1 MRHGLNM
8 PNSLWAVLFGVVLL
22 LTAAC
27 SGNDDP
33 PAPNGGGNST
43 LPVANAGAARTVP
56 RGSTV
61 TLDGSGSRDPGGA
74 ALSYAWTLQSRP
86 TGSAAALSSGSVVS
100 PSFVPDLVGAYTF
113 ALVVSNGSASSAQA
127 TVVITA
133 FTNNASPSARAGGAQ
148 SVLAGATVQLD
159 GSGSTDPDGDAL
171 SYEWSLVL
179 QPTGS
184 TAVLS
189 STSSPKPS
197 FVADLVGGY
206 TAKLVVSDGVNPGVS
221 SLVTITAAQGNIAP
235 VARAGADR
243 STVPGSTVTLNGSAS
258 SDANSDPLSFSW
270 TLSSKPAGSQAVLAN
285 ANAETSTFVPDLVGS
300 YVATLVVRDGVL
312 DSAPASVTITVS
324 TANLAPVAQAGP
336 AQTVAIG
343 SRVTL
348 DGRGSSDPNGDALT
362 YQWSLTSRPSG
373 SAAVLAVRTNPVID
387 FVADAEGLYVASLVV
402 SDGKLDS
409 AGATVTITAVII
421 IPPLAVGAGTFAQAP
436 AALPFVR
443 VDGSTG
449 ATSAQAASCV
459 AHSAADLA
467 SDGVVLATSAQQATV
482 NQVDLVAGRCKRLFG
497 VAEPMAAIAVAANGV
512 VHLLSEA
519 STGGARQIYRYA
531 ADGTL
536 LSKQAVS
543 GSSTVAGVVSLSAPQ
558 GMDFAPDGTLYVSQQ
573 GTVWQLDPATGV
585 GTFRASGIN
594 TGGDFD
600 IDSAGLLRTINA
612 GQLNV
617 YRVSDWGL
625 DRSVTVQG
633 GSLGGGPLVYR

>member
-1 MRHGLNM
+1 MRHGFLALLF
-8 PNSLWAVLFGVVLL
+8 SAVLA

-27 SGNDDP
+27 SGDDDP
-33 PAPNGGGNST
+33 PASNGGGAST
-43 LPVANAGAARTVP
+43 LPVASAGAARTVV

-86 TGSAAALSSGSVVS
+86 TGSTAALSSNSVAS

-113 ALVVSNGSASSAQA
+113 ALVVSNASVSSAAA

-133 FTNNASPSARAGGAQ
+133 FTNNAAPSARAGDAQ

-159 GSGSTDPDGDAL
+159 GSASTDPDGDPL
-171 SYEWSLVL
+171 SYGWSLIL

-184 TAVLS
+184 VAVLS
-189 STSSPKPS
+189 STGSPKPT
-197 FVADLVGGY
+197 FVADLVGTY
-206 TAKLVVSDGVNPGVS
+206 TARLVVSDGVNPAVS
-221 SLVTITAAQGNIAP
+221 SLVVISAAQGNVAP

-243 STVPGSTVTLNGSAS
+243 GAVPGSTVTLNGSAS
-258 SDANSDPLSFSW
+258 SDANADPLSFSW
-270 TLSSKPAGSQAVLAN
+270 ALTSKPAGSQAVLAN
-285 ANAETSTFVPDLVGS
+285 ANAEVSTFVPDVVGS
-300 YVATLVVRDGVL
+300 YAATLVARDGLL
-312 DSAPASVTITVS
+312 DSAPSNVTITVS

-336 AQTVAIG
+336 AQTVPID

-348 DGRGSSDPNGDALT
+348 DGRGSSDPNGDTLT
-362 YQWSLTSRPSG
+362 YQWSLTSRPAG
-373 SAAVLAVRTNPVID
+373 SAAVLAVRTNAVID
-387 FVADAEGLYVASLVV
+387 FVADVEGLYVASLVV

-409 AGATVTITAVII
+409 PGATVTITGII
-421 IPPLAVGAGTFAQAP
+421 VIPPLAAGSGTWAQSP
-436 AALPFVR
+436 AALPFLR
-443 VDGSTG
+443 IDGSTG
-449 ATSAQAASCV
+449 ATSAQAASCA

-467 SDGVVLATSAQQATV
+467 SDGVVLASSAQQATV
-482 NQVDLVAGRCKRLFG
+482 NQVDLVVGRCKLLFN
-497 VAEPMAAIAVAANGV
+497 VAEPMAAIAVAADGV

-531 ADGTL
+531 AGGAL

-543 GSSTVAGVVSLSAPQ
+543 GSSTVVGVANLSAPQ
-558 GMDFAPDGTLYVSQQ
+558 AMDFAPDGTLYVSQQ

-594 TGGDFD
+594 TSGDFD
-600 IDSAGLLRTINA
+600 IDSAGLLRSINA
-612 GQLNV
+612 GQLIS

-625 DRSVTVQG
+625 DRTLPLQG
-633 GSLGGGPLVYR
+633 GSLGGGPLVRR